1 MIKELFLFFQKKNQ
15 SLSIKKYL
23 LRLVKYTQVESSTLI
38 AMLIYIDRLCQIN
51 DFTINS
57 LNIYKIIFSSLVL
70 AIKYNEEVIFDNK
83 FFARI
88 GGISLSEMNFLE
100 TVYLNLINFKLYVS
114 DEIFETYIENINET
128 INKI

>member
-1 MIKELFLFFQKKNQ
+1 
-15 SLSIKKYL
+15 
-23 LRLVKYTQVESSTLI
+23 
-38 AMLIYIDRLCQIN
+38 MLIYIDRLCEIN